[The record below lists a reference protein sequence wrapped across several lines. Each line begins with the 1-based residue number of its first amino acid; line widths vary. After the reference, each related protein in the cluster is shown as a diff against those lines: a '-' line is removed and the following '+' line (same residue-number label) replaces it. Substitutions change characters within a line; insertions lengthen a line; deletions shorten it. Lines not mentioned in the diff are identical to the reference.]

1 MTVEIGREDL
11 QAAFVAFDLA
21 AWSRAIAR
29 AKDKPLD
36 ASMLD
41 AHYSRTRLTAAAAR
55 LCKAFLGLEDG
66 EVGPEWRRMVGL
78 ALEQRDRM
86 RIGPRRA
93 PSEFVRT
100 AAWDVAEPHPIDNR
114 MVWRLVLD
122 SGGVPD
128 RLRPAVLAYF
138 GCLHGTGCVERGL
151 ARTII
156 SRVFPTRGGPARYRV
171 S

>member
-1 MTVEIGREDL
+1 MLGSLGGFVRDLKDRMAVEIGREDL

-55 LCKAFLGLEDG
+55 LCKAFLGLEDR

-86 RIGPRRA
+86 RIGPRRV

-114 MVWRLVLD
+114 MVWRLVLATV
-122 SGGVPD
+122 SK
-128 RLRPAVLAYF
+128 A
-138 GCLHGTGCVERGL
+138 
-151 ARTII
+151 
-156 SRVFPTRGGPARYRV
+156 SRR
-171 S
+171 